1 MTIKDL
7 VLCHQTLCGLC
18 LRTRLYHLFFLQ
30 LDEVNRESAS
40 ELREQLRI
48 QKEAHTVHMAESMEM
63 QVRGRGG

>member
-1 MTIKDL
+1 MSSDPL
-7 VLCHQTLCGLC
+7 WVVSENETLSSI
-18 LRTRLYHLFFLQ
+18 LQ

-48 QKEAHTVHMAESMEM
+48 QKEAHTVHLAESMEM

>member
-1 MTIKDL
+1 MSPDPMW
-7 VLCHQTLCGLC
+7 VVSENETLSSI
-18 LRTRLYHLFFLQ
+18 FLQ